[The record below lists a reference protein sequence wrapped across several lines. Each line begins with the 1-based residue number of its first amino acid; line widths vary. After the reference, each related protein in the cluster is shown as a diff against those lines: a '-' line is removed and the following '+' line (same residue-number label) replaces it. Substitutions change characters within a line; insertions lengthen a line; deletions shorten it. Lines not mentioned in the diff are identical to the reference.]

1 MGKRALVTTNPFQ
14 ALRKLCKT
22 SSVMVKQH
30 QQSHQ
35 DSPNSAALFEG
46 AATKDYSDTVSNS
59 GEPSSSLSSYA
70 HSKDTTK
77 AISGKNYD
85 AAELPGSQGGTDSS
99 KSLGSIQTD
108 IRTIS
113 STVLD
118 LTLLLLDKGQTVP
131 LKGVALISTV
141 LGSCQIF
148 GYTMHGPVK
157 WTTIDMP
164 EPINWTFTQVFSPA
178 SSSLLQIEAI
188 SSDDLLLSGS
198 NTPQS
203 KSDEKTLDLDPEIRR
218 LLRTVPIASRSS
230 IACVVA
236 VRNHQTNIE
245 RIEQF
250 LPVFRNIFGNERA
263 KGTLSQ
269 MSSFS
274 FPKGDGADIAVPFG
288 FSRLLEEGR
297 IRDIEFIL
305 KQRICTVGAKNSGKS
320 TFSRYLVNRLLEK
333 HQDVAFLDCDPGQPG
348 CTPSGI
354 VSLHVINAPL
364 LGPAFTTQLDPYRSF
379 FIGSTTPKNDP
390 DYYIACL
397 CELIKVWR
405 ADLSGL
411 PLVVNTNGWIKGMGF
426 DLLVHFL
433 QQLLP
438 SDVVHL
444 SSSQAA
450 RSSSVIDFQNILPN
464 FEQVDI
470 RNIDVS
476 SEQALTRI
484 KLNASDQRTLTN
496 ISYFLRFT
504 SECTPVRTHRWS
516 LDTPLVSRVPYTVPW
531 TSIRIKFI
539 QEDISFSQSLY
550 ALNGTVV
557 GLLVDDGAYQTVHPR
572 PTVQNRV
579 NLKIVPTQ
587 SPLNPHFTRCV
598 GLGIIRSIDPQ
609 LGQFY
614 VVSPVPSHVLSS
626 VNLIVRSPG
635 LELPMCLIINGYEN
649 TRTHLPYT
657 TYTPAEGVGA
667 VFRRNR
673 HLQRRRVTGNSQ

>member
-188 SSDDLLLSGS
+188 SSDDLLLSGP

-263 KGTLSQ
+263 KVAAGTLSQ

-274 FPKGDGADIAVPFG
+274 FPKGDGADIAVPLDFPD
-288 FSRLLEEGR
+288 SWRKAASE
-297 IRDIEFIL
+297 IL
-305 KQRICTVGAKNSGKS
+305 NSSLNRESRICTVGAKNSGKS

-496 ISYFLRFT
+496 ISYFLRF
-504 SECTPVRTHRWS
+504 HQ
-516 LDTPLVSRVPYTVPW
+516 RV
-531 TSIRIKFI
+531 IRIKFI

-557 GLLVDDGAYQTVHPR
+557 GLLVDDGAYQT
-572 PTVQNRV
+572 
-579 NLKIVPTQ
+579 

-657 TYTPAEGVGA
+657 TYTPAEGVGSS
-667 VFRRNR
+667 V
-673 HLQRRRVTGNSQ
+673 SS